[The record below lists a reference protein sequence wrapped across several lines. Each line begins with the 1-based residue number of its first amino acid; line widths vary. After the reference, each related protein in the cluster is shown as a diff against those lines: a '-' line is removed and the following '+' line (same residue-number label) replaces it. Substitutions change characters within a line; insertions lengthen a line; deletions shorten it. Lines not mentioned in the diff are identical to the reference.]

1 MLSLYFAHVSLKCEH
16 GEWLLV
22 SSMGS
27 IPQTF
32 NSNKALQK
40 GHLKRICF
48 FFFFWPVSLV
58 AERLGSVWQRSAAG
72 WDARSLGKV
81 TTVIGNCMWAGIAVL
96 SDESPAGLVCQMFI
110 PDAFDEFMVCVGED
124 AAVAI
129 CLQLWCFSCCL
140 GWLNIKYFRTTQ
152 RSRLAFVTSHY

>member
-1 MLSLYFAHVSLKCEH
+1 MKCRVCILHMFLSNVNT
-16 GEWLLV
+16 
-22 SSMGS
+22 GS
-27 IPQTF
+27 DFSCHQWAPFLRRLIQTKH
-32 NSNKALQK
+32 SKK
-40 GHLKRICF
+40 VT
-48 FFFFWPVSLV
+48 FWPVSLV

-72 WDARSLGKV
+72 WDAHSLGKV

-152 RSRLAFVTSHY
+152 RSRLAFVTSHH

>member
-1 MLSLYFAHVSLKCEH
+1 M
-16 GEWLLV
+16 
-22 SSMGS
+22 
-27 IPQTF
+27 
-32 NSNKALQK
+32 
-40 GHLKRICF
+40 
-48 FFFFWPVSLV
+48 
-58 AERLGSVWQRSAAG
+58 AERLGTVWQRSAAG

-81 TTVIGNCMWAGIAVL
+81 TTVIGNCMWAGIGVL
-96 SDESPAGLVCQMFI
+96 NDESPAGLVCQMFI

-152 RSRLAFVTSHY
+152 RSQLTFVTSHHEKIGVIYFFFSFFRLEKHHINFPTAAVSLSTCKPRCTRDCLG